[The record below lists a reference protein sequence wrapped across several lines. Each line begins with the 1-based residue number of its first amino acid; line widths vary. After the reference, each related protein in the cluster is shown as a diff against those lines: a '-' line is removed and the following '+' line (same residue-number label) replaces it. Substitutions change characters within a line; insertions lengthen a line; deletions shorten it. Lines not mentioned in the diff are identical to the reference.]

1 MHGEENLYTYTV
13 EARRKTSLSIF
24 TSTVCIY
31 IYTYTPRKMYFFP
44 VLLWL
49 LSDILF
55 ENTNITRASVPS
67 DHLSLR
73 KVNAIYIYIYTHMEK
88 CFRIYPYDIYIYSNL
103 YPISRKIIFFSLENT
118 NIFFLTRVSLLIN
131 LSRSRLAKTM
141 VQ

>member
-31 IYTYTPRKMYFFP
+31 MYTYTPRKMYFFP

-73 KVNAIYIYIYTHMEK
+73 KVNAIHIYIHTYGKVFSHLSLRYIYLFQSVSHFEK
-88 CFRIYPYDIYIYSNL
+88 NN
-103 YPISRKIIFFSLENT
+103 IFFSREHEY
-118 NIFFLTRVSLLIN
+118 FFFNARFVID
-131 LSRSRLAKTM
+131 
-141 VQ
+141 

>member
-73 KVNAIYIYIYTHMEK
+73 RVNAIHIYIYTHIWK
-88 CFRIYPYDIYIYSNL
+88 SVSAFILTIYIFI
-103 YPISRKIIFFSLENT
+103 PICIPFREK
-118 NIFFLTRVSLLIN
+118 
-131 LSRSRLAKTM
+131 
-141 VQ
+141 

>member
-31 IYTYTPRKMYFFP
+31 MYTYTPRKMYFFP

-73 KVNAIYIYIYTHMEK
+73 KVNAIHIYIHTYGKVFSHLSL
-88 CFRIYPYDIYIYSNL
+88 RYIYIYSNL
-103 YPISRKIIFFSLENT
+103 YPIVFEKNNIFFSREHEY
-118 NIFFLTRVSLLIN
+118 FF
-131 LSRSRLAKTM
+131 
-141 VQ
+141 